1 MAMYR
6 VQQKATVWYEVVI
19 EADNEDE
26 ALEFGIE
33 ALSDGDGFEASGSFM
48 WQEDYWV
55 EEQ

>member
-55 EEQ
+55 EKR